1 MRHSGLLAGTIEDG
15 NPEKGHPMTTLT
27 ARGDERG
34 VVLPEDPGAQ
44 GYGGLAASG
53 VPQGASPDG
62 PWGKCADAVLVGR
75 SVEREALGGL
85 LARAADG
92 FGGALLLQGEAGV
105 GKTALLDET
114 VVAAAAGGMR
124 VVRLTGVEAEAQL
137 RYAGMHRFL
146 LPFADQ
152 LERLPVPQRDALR
165 STFGMVAGP
174 PANRFLVAL
183 GVLTLL
189 GDVAS
194 QAPLVCVVDDVQWL
208 DPESAVLLG
217 FVARRLAA
225 ERVVLL
231 FAVREAA
238 AQAPALAG
246 VPELAIGRLDDDAAL
261 DLLASLAPGRLSPAV
276 GARIVAGTGGNPLA
290 LTEVAGELSP
300 GQLAGSEV
308 LPEPLPVAGSLK
320 EAFGRRVGQLPA
332 EARLLLAAAAAEP
345 GCSQALLWRAAAKLG
360 IDPETAGMAD
370 LSDLAEIGPQ
380 VVFRHPMVRSVA
392 YYSTPPRQRRLIHQ
406 ALAAAGDAGQQPDR
420 VVWHLANAA
429 DQPDEAV
436 AGQLEQAAERAC
448 HRDGHA
454 AAVALLSRAAE
465 LSVNRDLRA
474 GRLFAAAEAALTAG
488 QPNRASALLE
498 EAARPPGDPLSR
510 ARATRLQG
518 AVRFAAGQAGE
529 ASTILLEAARAFE
542 PIDARTARGALLEAF
557 EAALSAGRTLR
568 QAALADV
575 ARAAR
580 AIPGPG
586 DPGAS
591 ATDLLLDG
599 FAARMATGYTAGVPS
614 LRRAIAKLRAVEL
627 SAEEGLRRLRLGCL
641 AAEELWDDQAQHAL
655 ATRCVQLAR
664 DSGAPMILAV
674 ALSELSAVA
683 EVSAG
688 RLDAARACIAE
699 GREIPAATANPGMA
713 ETASG
718 AEMFE
723 LAWRGR
729 EQDARRLAAVAA
741 SQSARADRDSHDIFT
756 QHGLAVLELGLGNY
770 QAALRSALTVY
781 EADAPP
787 TGTRVLPDL
796 VEAAA
801 RSGETELA
809 HAAVARLADRA
820 LAAGTELALGLL
832 TRSRAL
838 LAGDG
843 DAENLYQEAIGHLNQ
858 CTAAPQLARAHLVFG
873 EWLRRQRRR
882 RDAREQLRTAHDMF
896 ASIGAEA
903 FAERARVELL
913 ATGEHARQRTAG
925 TQVELTAREAQI
937 ARLVGQGESNRDIAT
952 QLYISPAT
960 VDYHLRKVF
969 RKVGVASRTQLAR
982 TMVTNRSST
991 TEPAIA

>member
-1 MRHSGLLAGTIEDG
+1 M
-15 NPEKGHPMTTLT
+15 KTLT

-34 VVLPEDPGAQ
+34 VVLPEDLGAQ
-44 GYGGLAASG
+44 GPGSLAASG
-53 VPQGASPDG
+53 VPQGASPDT
-62 PWGKCADAVLVGR
+62 PQGKCADSVLVGR
-75 SVEREALGGL
+75 SVEREALGGV
-85 LARAADG
+85 LARGAGG
-92 FGGALLLQGEAGV
+92 FGGALVLRGGAGV

-114 VVAAAAGGMR
+114 AAAAAAAGMQTF
-124 VVRLTGVEAEAQL
+124 RLPGVEAEAQL

-146 LPFADQ
+146 LPFA
-152 LERLPVPQRDALR
+152 EHVGRLPAPQRDALR
-165 STFGMVAGP
+165 STFGLVAGP

-183 GVLTLL
+183 AVLTLL
-189 GDVAS
+189 EEVAS

-225 ERVVLL
+225 EPVMLL

-238 AQAPALAG
+238 GQAPALAG
-246 VPELAIGRLDDDAAL
+246 VPELAIGGLDDDAAL
-261 DLLASLAPGRLSPAV
+261 DLLASVAPGWLSPAV
-276 GARIVAGTGGNPLA
+276 GARILAETGGNPLA
-290 LTEVAGELSP
+290 LVEVAGELSL

-308 LPEPLPVAGSLK
+308 LPEPLPVTGSLE
-320 EAFGRRVGQLPA
+320 EAFGRRLRQLPA
-332 EARLLLAAAAAEP
+332 EARLLLAVAAAEP
-345 GCSQALLWRAAAKLG
+345 ACSQALLWRAAAELG
-360 IDPETAGMAD
+360 IDPETAGTAD
-370 LSDLAEIGPQ
+370 LSDLAEIAPQ
-380 VVFRHPMVRSVA
+380 VVFRHPMMRSVA
-392 YYSTPPRQRRLIHQ
+392 YHSTPPRQRRLIHQ

-420 VVWHLANAA
+420 VAWHLANAA
-429 DQPDEAV
+429 NQPDEAV
-436 AGQLEQAAERAC
+436 AGQLEQAAERAR

-474 GRLFAAAEAALTAG
+474 GRLLAAAEAALTAG

-498 EAARPPGDPLSR
+498 EAARLPGDPLAR

-529 ASTILLEAARAFE
+529 ASTILLAAARTFE
-542 PIDARTARGALLEAF
+542 PIDARTAREVLLEAF
-557 EAALSAGRTLR
+557 EAALSAGWTLR

-575 ARAAR
+575 ARTAR
-580 AIPGPG
+580 AIPGPS

-599 FAARMATGYTAGVPS
+599 FAARVATGYTAGVPS
-614 LRRAIAKLRAVEL
+614 LRRAIAKLRAGEL
-627 SAEEGLRRLRLGCL
+627 GAEEGMCRLRLGCL

-664 DSGAPMILAV
+664 HSGAPMILAV

-688 RLDAARACIAE
+688 RLDAARACTAE

-713 ETASG
+713 GTASG

-729 EQDARRLAAVAA
+729 EQDARRLAAAA
-741 SQSARADRDSHDIFT
+741 ARQSARADRGSQDIFT

-770 QAALRSALTVY
+770 QAALRSALAVY

-787 TGTRVLPDL
+787 AGTLVLPNL

-832 TRSRAL
+832 ARSRAL
-838 LAGDG
+838 LAG
-843 DAENLYQEAIGHLNQ
+843 DAENLYQEAIGHLKQ

-882 RDAREQLRTAHDMF
+882 CDAREQLRTAHDMF
-896 ASIGAEA
+896 ASMGAEA

-925 TQVELTAREAQI
+925 TQDELTAQEAQI
-937 ARLVGQGESNRDIAT
+937 ARLVSQGESNRDIAA

-960 VDYHLRKVF
+960 VEYHLRKVF

>member
-1 MRHSGLLAGTIEDG
+1 M
-15 NPEKGHPMTTLT
+15 KTLT

-44 GYGGLAASG
+44 GHGGLAASG
-53 VPQGASPDG
+53 VPQGASPDT
-62 PWGKCADAVLVGR
+62 PQGKCADSVLVGR

-85 LARAADG
+85 LARGADG
-92 FGGALLLQGEAGV
+92 FGGALVLRGGAGV

-114 VVAAAAGGMR
+114 VAAAAAGGMR
-124 VVRLTGVEAEAQL
+124 AVRLTGVEAEAQL

-165 STFGMVAGP
+165 STFGLVAGP

-189 GDVAS
+189 EDVAS

-208 DPESAVLLG
+208 DPESEVLLG

-225 ERVVLL
+225 ERVMLL

-238 AQAPALAG
+238 GQAPALAG
-246 VPELAIGRLDDDAAL
+246 VPELAIGGLDDDAAL
-261 DLLASLAPGRLSPAV
+261 DLLASLAPGWLSPAV
-276 GARIVAGTGGNPLA
+276 GARIVAETGGNPLA
-290 LTEVAGELSP
+290 LVEVAGELSP

-308 LPEPLPVAGSLK
+308 LPQPLPVASSLE
-320 EAFGRRVGQLPA
+320 EAFGRRVRQLPA
-332 EARLLLAAAAAEP
+332 EARLLLAVAAAEP
-345 GCSQALLWRAAAKLG
+345 TCSQALLWRAAAKLG
-360 IDPETAGMAD
+360 IDPEAAGTAD
-370 LSDLAEIGPQ
+370 LSDLAEIAPQ

-420 VVWHLANAA
+420 VAWHLANAA

-436 AGQLEQAAERAC
+436 AGQLEQAAERA
-448 HRDGHA
+448 RDRGGYA
-454 AAVALLSRAAE
+454 AAVTFLSRAAE
-465 LSVNRDLRA
+465 LSVNQGLRA
-474 GRLFAAAEAALTAG
+474 GRLLAAAEAALTAG
-488 QPNRASALLE
+488 QPGRAGALLE
-498 EAARPPGDPLSR
+498 EATRPPGDPLAR

-518 AVRFAAGQAGE
+518 AIRFAAGQAGE
-529 ASTILLEAARAFE
+529 ASTLLLEAARAFE
-542 PIDARTARGALLEAF
+542 PIDARTAREVLLEAF
-557 EAALSAGRTLR
+557 EAALSVGWTLR

-575 ARAAR
+575 ARTAR
-580 AIPGPG
+580 AIPGPS

-599 FAARMATGYTAGVPS
+599 FAARVTTGYTAGVPL
-614 LRRAIAKLRAVEL
+614 LRRAIAKLRAGEL
-627 SAEEGLRRLRLGCL
+627 SAEEGMRRLRLGCL

-713 ETASG
+713 GTASG

-729 EQDARRLAAVAA
+729 EQDARRLAAAAA
-741 SQSARADRDSHDIFT
+741 SQSARADRGSQDIFT

-770 QAALRSALTVY
+770 QAALRSALAVY

-787 TGTRVLPDL
+787 AGTRVLPDL

-832 TRSRAL
+832 ARSRAL

-843 DAENLYQEAIGHLNQ
+843 DAENLYQEAIGHLKQ

-882 RDAREQLRTAHDMF
+882 RDAREQLRTAHDMLT
-896 ASIGAEA
+896 SMGAEA

-925 TQVELTAREAQI
+925 TQDELTAQEAQI
-937 ARLVGQGESNRDIAT
+937 ARLVSQGESNRDIAA

>member
-1 MRHSGLLAGTIEDG
+1 
-15 NPEKGHPMTTLT
+15 MTTLT
-27 ARGDERG
+27 ARSGERG

-44 GYGGLAASG
+44 GHGGLAASG
-53 VPQGASPDG
+53 VPQGASPDT

-75 SVEREALGGL
+75 PAEREALGRL
-85 LARAADG
+85 LARGADG
-92 FGGALLLQGEAGV
+92 FGGALVLRGEAGV

-114 VVAAAAGGMR
+114 VAAAAAGGMR

-146 LPFADQ
+146 LPFADH

-165 STFGMVAGP
+165 STFGLVAGP
-174 PANRFLVAL
+174 SANRFLVAL
-183 GVLTLL
+183 SVLTLL
-189 GDVAS
+189 ADVAL

-231 FAVREAA
+231 FALREAA
-238 AQAPALAG
+238 GQAPALAG
-246 VPELAIGRLDDDAAL
+246 LPELAIGELDDDAAL
-261 DLLASLAPGRLSPAV
+261 DLLASLAPGWLSPAV

-320 EAFGRRVGQLPA
+320 EAFGRRVRQLPA
-332 EARLLLAAAAAEP
+332 EARLLLAVAAAEP
-345 GCSQALLWRAAAKLG
+345 ACSQALLWRAAAELG
-360 IDPETAGMAD
+360 IGPETAGKAD
-370 LSDLAEIGPQ
+370 LSDLAEIAPQ

-420 VVWHLANAA
+420 VAWHLANAA

-436 AGQLEQAAERAC
+436 AGQLEQAAERTR

-465 LSVNRDLRA
+465 LSVDRDLRA
-474 GRLFAAAEAALTAG
+474 GRLLAAAEAALTAG

-498 EAARPPGDPLSR
+498 EAARPPGDPLAR

-542 PIDARTARGALLEAF
+542 PIDACTAREALLEAF
-557 EAALSAGRTLR
+557 EAALSAGWTLR

-575 ARAAR
+575 ARTAR
-580 AIPGPG
+580 AIPGPS

-591 ATDLLLDG
+591 ATDLLLEG
-599 FAARMATGYTAGVPS
+599 FAARVTTGYTAGVPS

-674 ALSELSAVA
+674 ALSELCAVA

-688 RLDAARACIAE
+688 RLDAARARIAE

-713 ETASG
+713 RTASG

-729 EQDARRLAAVAA
+729 EQDARRLAAAA
-741 SQSARADRDSHDIFT
+741 SQSARADRGSRDIFT
-756 QHGLAVLELGLGNY
+756 QHGVAVLELGLGNY
-770 QAALRSALTVY
+770 QAALRSALAVY
-781 EADAPP
+781 DADAPP
-787 TGTRVLPDL
+787 AGTRVLPDL

-832 TRSRAL
+832 ARSRAL
-838 LAGDG
+838 LADDG
-843 DAENLYQEAIGHLNQ
+843 DAENLYQEAIGHLKQ

-896 ASIGAEA
+896 ASMGAEA
-903 FAERARVELL
+903 FADRARVELL
-913 ATGEHARQRTAG
+913 ATGEHTRQRTAG
-925 TQVELTAREAQI
+925 TQDELTAREAQI
-937 ARLVGQGESNRDIAT
+937 ARLVSQGESNRDIAA

-960 VDYHLRKVF
+960 VEYHLGKVF

>member
-1 MRHSGLLAGTIEDG
+1 MASSCRRIRAREGT
-15 NPEKGHPMTTLT
+15 
-27 ARGDERG
+27 AA
-34 VVLPEDPGAQ
+34 LPRRR
-44 GYGGLAASG
+44 
-53 VPQGASPDG
+53 VPQGASPNT
-62 PWGKCADAVLVGR
+62 PQGKCADSVLVGR

-85 LARAADG
+85 LARGADG
-92 FGGALLLQGEAGV
+92 FGGALVLRGGAGV

-114 VVAAAAGGMR
+114 ATAAAAAGMQTF
-124 VVRLTGVEAEAQL
+124 RLTGVEAEAQL

-146 LPFADQ
+146 LPFA
-152 LERLPVPQRDALR
+152 EHVGRLPAPQRDALR
-165 STFGMVAGP
+165 STFGLVAGP

-189 GDVAS
+189 EDVAS

-208 DPESAVLLG
+208 DPESAALLG

-225 ERVVLL
+225 ERVMLL
-231 FAVREAA
+231 FAVREANG
-238 AQAPALAG
+238 QAPALAG
-246 VPELAIGRLDDDAAL
+246 VPELAIGGLDDDAAL
-261 DLLASLAPGRLSPAV
+261 DLLASLAAGWLSPAV
-276 GARIVAGTGGNPLA
+276 GARIVAETGGNPLA
-290 LTEVAGELSP
+290 LVEVARELSP

-308 LPEPLPVAGSLK
+308 LPEPLPVASSL
-320 EAFGRRVGQLPA
+320 EEVFGRRMRQLPA
-332 EARLLLAAAAAEP
+332 EARLLLAVAAAEP
-345 GCSQALLWRAAAKLG
+345 ACSQALLWRTAAELG
-360 IDPETAGMAD
+360 IDPETAGTAD

-380 VVFRHPMVRSVA
+380 VVFRHPMVRSAA

-406 ALAAAGDAGQQPDR
+406 ALAAADDAGQQPDR
-420 VVWHLANAA
+420 VAWHLANAA

-436 AGQLEQAAERAC
+436 AGQLELAAERAR

-465 LSVNRDLRA
+465 LSVNRDQRA
-474 GRLFAAAEAALTAG
+474 GRLLAAAEAALTAG

-498 EAARPPGDPLSR
+498 AARPPGDPLAR

-518 AVRFAAGQAGE
+518 AVRFAAGQPGE
-529 ASTILLEAARAFE
+529 ASAILLEAARAFE
-542 PIDARTARGALLEAF
+542 PIDARTAREVLLEAF
-557 EAALSAGRTLR
+557 EAALSAGWTLR

-575 ARAAR
+575 ARTAR
-580 AIPGPG
+580 AIPGPS

-599 FAARMATGYTAGVPS
+599 FAARVATGYTAGVPL
-614 LRRAIAKLRAVEL
+614 LRRAIAKLRADEL
-627 SAEEGLRRLRLGCL
+627 SAEEGMCRLRLGCL

-664 DSGAPMILAV
+664 HSGVPMILAV

-688 RLDAARACIAE
+688 RLDAARACIAK

-713 ETASG
+713 GTASG

-729 EQDARRLAAVAA
+729 EQDTRRLAAAA
-741 SQSARADRDSHDIFT
+741 ARQSAGADRGSQESLS

-770 QAALRSALTVY
+770 QAALRSALAVY
-781 EADAPP
+781 EADAPAA
-787 TGTRVLPDL
+787 GTRVLPDL

-832 TRSRAL
+832 ARSRAL
-838 LAGDG
+838 VAGDG
-843 DAENLYQEAIGHLNQ
+843 EDLYQEAIGHLKQ

-913 ATGEHARQRTAG
+913 ATGERARQRTAG
-925 TQVELTAREAQI
+925 TQDELTAQEAQI
-937 ARLVGQGESNRDIAT
+937 ARLVCRGESNRDIAA
-952 QLYISPAT
+952 QLFLSAST

-969 RKVGVASRTQLAR
+969 RKAGVASRTQLAR
-982 TMVTNRSST
+982 TMVTDRSST
-991 TEPAIA
+991 TQPAIA

>member
-1 MRHSGLLAGTIEDG
+1 
-15 NPEKGHPMTTLT
+15 MTTVT
-27 ARGDERG
+27 ARSGECG
-34 VVLPEDPGAQ
+34 VVLPEDPGVQ
-44 GYGGLAASG
+44 GHGGLAASG
-53 VPQGASPDG
+53 VPQGASPDT
-62 PWGKCADAVLVGR
+62 PWEKCADAVLVGR
-75 SVEREALGGL
+75 SAEREALGRL

-92 FGGALLLQGEAGV
+92 FGGALVLRGEAGV
-105 GKTALLDET
+105 GKTALLDGT
-114 VVAAAAGGMR
+114 VAAAAAGGMR

-146 LPFADQ
+146 LPFADH

-165 STFGMVAGP
+165 STFGLVAGP
-174 PANRFLVAL
+174 SANRFLVAL
-183 GVLTLL
+183 SVLTLMA
-189 GDVAS
+189 DVAL

-238 AQAPALAG
+238 GQAPALAG
-246 VPELAIGRLDDDAAL
+246 LPELAIGELDDDAAL
-261 DLLASLAPGRLSPAV
+261 DLLASLAPGWLSPAV

-308 LPEPLPVAGSLK
+308 LPEPLPVAGSLR
-320 EAFGRRVGQLPA
+320 EAFGRRVRQLPA
-332 EARLLLAAAAAEP
+332 EARLLLAVAAAEP
-345 GCSQALLWRAAAKLG
+345 ACSQALLWRAAAELG
-360 IDPETAGMAD
+360 IGPETAGKAD
-370 LSDLAEIGPQ
+370 LSDLAEIAPQ

-420 VVWHLANAA
+420 VAWHLANAA

-436 AGQLEQAAERAC
+436 AGQLEQAAERAR

-465 LSVNRDLRA
+465 LSVDRDLRA
-474 GRLFAAAEAALTAG
+474 GRLLAAAEAALTAG

-498 EAARPPGDPLSR
+498 EAARPPGDPLAR

-542 PIDARTARGALLEAF
+542 PIDACTAREALLEAF
-557 EAALSAGRTLR
+557 EAALSAGWTLR

-575 ARAAR
+575 ARTAR
-580 AIPGPG
+580 AIPGPS

-591 ATDLLLDG
+591 ATDLLLEG
-599 FAARMATGYTAGVPS
+599 FAARVTTGYTAGVPS

-674 ALSELSAVA
+674 ALSELCAVA

-688 RLDAARACIAE
+688 RLDAARARIAE

-713 ETASG
+713 GTASG

-729 EQDARRLAAVAA
+729 EQDARRLAAAA
-741 SQSARADRDSHDIFT
+741 SQSARADRGSRDIFT
-756 QHGLAVLELGLGNY
+756 QHGVAVLELGLGNY
-770 QAALRSALTVY
+770 QAALRSALAVY
-781 EADAPP
+781 DADAPP
-787 TGTRVLPDL
+787 AGTRVLPDL

-832 TRSRAL
+832 ARSRAL
-838 LAGDG
+838 LADDG
-843 DAENLYQEAIGHLNQ
+843 DAENLYQEAIGHLKQ

-896 ASIGAEA
+896 ASMGAEA
-903 FAERARVELL
+903 FADRARVELL
-913 ATGEHARQRTAG
+913 ATGEHTRQRTAG
-925 TQVELTAREAQI
+925 TQDELTAREAQI
-937 ARLVGQGESNRDIAT
+937 ARLVSQGESNRDIAA

-960 VDYHLRKVF
+960 VEYHLGKVF